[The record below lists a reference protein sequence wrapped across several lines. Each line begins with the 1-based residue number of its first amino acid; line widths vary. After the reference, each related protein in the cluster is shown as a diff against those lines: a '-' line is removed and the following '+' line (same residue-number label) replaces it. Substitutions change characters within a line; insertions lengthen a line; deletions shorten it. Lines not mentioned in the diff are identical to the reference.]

1 MLAASAAGLPL
12 FILYFGVGVG
22 LTGLFAILYM
32 LLTPHDELKLIR
44 EGNVAAAL
52 ALGGNLAGFS
62 IPLNKAITQAG
73 SIMDCLLW
81 ACIALVVQLMVYVLV
96 KTVIPQLSEKIEANN
111 VAVSTF
117 LVFVAVVSGML
128 NAASMTL
135 SPLT

>member
-32 LLTPHDELKLIR
+32 WLTPHDELKLIR